1 MPEIQSF
8 SQMKKLPIGIQS
20 IREILEEDQV
30 YIDKTLFAKEL
41 IEVGKHY
48 FISRPR
54 RFGKSLFLNTLEEIF
69 KGNREL
75 FKECQIYNSDY
86 DWQEYPVLYF
96 DFAQILSTSPEQL
109 ETGLKEA
116 LEDIATAYG
125 VSVTGASSQS
135 QLKRLVIKLAEKNRV
150 VVLIDE
156 YDRPIINNLQS
167 VEIAKQN
174 RDLLRDFF
182 GTIKSLDKYL
192 KFTFI
197 TGISKFSR
205 VSLFSTLN
213 NLNDI
218 TMDPK
223 YAGIMG
229 YTEEELRATFQDY
242 IKIIAQEKSEQG
254 NLVSEEKVI
263 DEVRSWYNGYRF
275 SKSDVCVYNPF
286 STLNFMSK
294 KEPAGYWYSTGTPLF
309 LVNQL
314 KSHPQSMISLD
325 RTTARGDE
333 LMDIS
338 SIEDIDLKALI
349 YQAGYFTIKDYNSI
363 SKRYHLG
370 LPNEEVRT
378 AFMNSL
384 VKHFT
389 NSVDVQSSEKF
400 VKALEKHDVGI
411 LFDHIKV
418 GLSSFAYQVFA
429 GAKECTYQAM
439 LLSMLHGMGFDPL
452 SERAVNTG
460 RIDVV
465 LEMPKTT
472 YILELKLDGSADK
485 ALQQIY
491 QKDYFVPYTHKGKEI
506 AIIGANFS
514 SEARN
519 VSEWKGDL
527 LSESGEKVR
536 ELSPDGRG

>member
-1 MPEIQSF
+1 
-8 SQMKKLPIGIQS
+8 MKKLPIGIQS

>member
-1 MPEIQSF
+1 
-8 SQMKKLPIGIQS
+8 MKKLPIGVQS

-30 YIDKTLFAKEL
+30 YVDKTMFAKEL
-41 IEVGKHY
+41 ITTGKHY

-54 RFGKSLFLNTLEEIF
+54 RFGKSLFLNTLEEILSGNKESF
-69 KGNREL
+69 KGC
-75 FKECQIYNSDY
+75 KIYGSGY
-86 DWQEYPVLYF
+86 DWRKYPVLYL
-96 DFAQILSTSPEQL
+96 DFSKIANRTPDKLQIALQVRLEIIAKEHDISIITTDIQVALDTLVVGLSN
-109 ETGLKEA
+109 K
-116 LEDIATAYG
+116 Y
-125 VSVTGASSQS
+125 
-135 QLKRLVIKLAEKNRV
+135 KRKVA
-150 VVLIDE
+150 VLIDE
-156 YDRPIINNLQS
+156 YDKPIIDHLEDLDVARN
-167 VEIAKQN
+167 N
-174 RDLLRDFF
+174 RDILKDFF
-182 GTIKSLDKYL
+182 GTIKSLDKHL

-205 VSLFSTLN
+205 VSLFSALN

-223 YAGIMG
+223 YAGMMG
-229 YTEEELRATFQDY
+229 YTEEELRITFQDY
-242 IKIIAQEKSEQG
+242 IQNIADERSQQG
-254 NLVSEEKVI
+254 SLVTEENVR
-263 DEVRSWYNGYRF
+263 DEVRNWYNGYRF
-275 SKSDVCVYNPF
+275 SKSDTCVYNPF

-294 KEPAGYWYSTGTPLF
+294 KESAGYWYTTGTPSF
-309 LVNQL
+309 LINQL
-314 KSHPQSMISLD
+314 KKHPGSMISLD

-338 SIEDIDLKALI
+338 SLEEIDLKALM
-349 YQAGYFTIKDYNSI
+349 YQAGYFTIKNYNST
-363 SKRYHLG
+363 SKRYHLS

-389 NSVDVQSSEKF
+389 NNVDVQSSEKF
-400 VKALEKHDVGI
+400 VKALEKHHVGI
-411 LFDHIKV
+411 LFDHMKI

-429 GAKECTYQAM
+429 GAKERTYQAM

-452 SERAVNTG
+452 SERATNTG

-485 ALQQIY
+485 ALKQIHEK
-491 QKDYFVPYTHKGKEI
+491 QYFLPYTRKGKEI

-519 VSEWKGDL
+519 VSEWKGEL
-527 LSESGEKVR
+527 LSESGEKIR
-536 ELSPDGRG
+536 DLFPEEGHR